1 MKLSPGPVIIFAAGI
16 TLSLFL
22 SLFLRDWKQSE
33 IQQIFEQKA
42 QNRLALFKLDIIRHE
57 EIVSSIVRLFNS
69 SERVTREEFRV
80 FTMDALAPH
89 HTVQGLSWN
98 PLIRHEQR
106 QEVRNDIR
114 RDGMVDFQFTEL
126 NDNGKLNIAPD
137 KDSYI
142 IVNYIEPQAENIKVM
157 GFNIASNKTRL
168 DAINRA
174 RDTGNAVITESIK
187 LIQTNKKGYLL
198 FKAVYEKGKQLN
210 TISARRNHFKGLAV
224 GIFQFENW
232 MEHALENIKPVG
244 IDIWLSDLSAEKKE
258 EFFHFFSSRTRTIKF
273 EPTAEDYHERI
284 KGLHWQEVVNVLG
297 REWVFHFTPT
307 GNYLKQQSY
316 WESWATFFGGLF
328 FTLVL
333 SFYMHSKA
341 RYVNKLKES
350 KRVLTIARNEANLAN
365 EFKSQFLSRMSHEL
379 RTPMNAVLGFG
390 QMLDMNSEGFSEIQK
405 DNVKEIMKAGEHLMS
420 LINELLDLSR
430 IEAGKM
436 NVTLTAVS
444 VDDVIKECA
453 SLIAPQL
460 KTLNLE
466 FINAVDESY
475 IVKADFIRLKQILLN
490 LLSNAVKYNC
500 KDGKITLTS
509 EISANNLLRIS
520 VTDTGE
526 GLTEKELGKLFVSF
540 ERMNKTESIGGAGIG
555 LVITKYLV
563 ELMGGNIGV
572 NSVPG
577 KGSTFWI
584 EIALCDSIQITGST

>member
-1 MKLSPGPVIIFAAGI
+1 MRP
-16 TLSLFL
+16 
-22 SLFLRDWKQSE
+22 
-33 IQQIFEQKA
+33 
-42 QNRLALFKLDIIRHE
+42 
-57 EIVSSIVRLFNS
+57 IV
-69 SERVTREEFRV
+69 
-80 FTMDALAPH
+80 
-89 HTVQGLSWN
+89 
-98 PLIRHEQR
+98 
-106 QEVRNDIR
+106 
-114 RDGMVDFQFTEL
+114 
-126 NDNGKLNIAPD
+126 
-137 KDSYI
+137 
-142 IVNYIEPQAENIKVM
+142 
-157 GFNIASNKTRL
+157 
-168 DAINRA
+168 
-174 RDTGNAVITESIK
+174 
-187 LIQTNKKGYLL
+187 
-198 FKAVYEKGKQLN
+198 
-210 TISARRNHFKGLAV
+210 
-224 GIFQFENW
+224 
-232 MEHALENIKPVG
+232 
-244 IDIWLSDLSAEKKE
+244 
-258 EFFHFFSSRTRTIKF
+258 
-273 EPTAEDYHERI
+273 
-284 KGLHWQEVVNVLG
+284 
-297 REWVFHFTPT
+297 
-307 GNYLKQQSY
+307 
-316 WESWATFFGGLF
+316 
-328 FTLVL
+328 
-333 SFYMHSKA
+333 
-341 RYVNKLKES
+341 
-350 KRVLTIARNEANLAN
+350 AN

-436 NVTLTAVS
+436 KVTLTAVS